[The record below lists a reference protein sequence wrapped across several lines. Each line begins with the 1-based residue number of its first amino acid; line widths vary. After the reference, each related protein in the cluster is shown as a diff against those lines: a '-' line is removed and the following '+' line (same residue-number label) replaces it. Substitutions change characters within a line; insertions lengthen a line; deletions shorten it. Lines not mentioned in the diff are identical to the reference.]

1 MYLNIRKISNFTNF
15 KLVNRIPAKTET
27 AFLLKKEFS
36 FLLRTKSE
44 WSFQE
49 IHQEVMNSRSVSHFS
64 NFVSLMSYLFKID
77 IDGDLFLDKNKYGNL
92 FIYFFFLLKLIKK
105 YKTLNTAFVEKVS
118 TIKSKNVGSN
128 EEFLKKVETWNCIKT
143 VKKKQIFS
151 LSILFTVKIG
161 GKTSSGNLLENS
173 QTK

>member
-1 MYLNIRKISNFTNF
+1 MVIC
-15 KLVNRIPAKTET
+15 
-27 AFLLKKEFS
+27 
-36 FLLRTKSE
+36 
-44 WSFQE
+44 
-49 IHQEVMNSRSVSHFS
+49 
-64 NFVSLMSYLFKID
+64 
-77 IDGDLFLDKNKYGNL
+77 L
-92 FIYFFFLLKLIKK
+92 FIFFFLLKLIKK